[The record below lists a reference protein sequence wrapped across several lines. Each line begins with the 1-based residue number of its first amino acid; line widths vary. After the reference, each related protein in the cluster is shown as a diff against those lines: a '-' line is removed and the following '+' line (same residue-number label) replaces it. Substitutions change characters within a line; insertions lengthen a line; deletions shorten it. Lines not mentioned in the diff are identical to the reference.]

1 MTIPAAVRA
10 MLEDLDHP
18 DPDLTVAEAVEE
30 IIGMLV
36 DTGIGIEN
44 LLANPAIIEPL
55 GGLAYV
61 RAVLAW
67 RDDSLA
73 WTRSRSRRKGP
84 APTPP
89 RVPVR

>member
-44 LLANPAIIEPL
+44 LLANPAIVEPL
-55 GGLAYV
+55 GGIAYV
-61 RAVLAW
+61 REVLAW
-67 RDDSLA
+67 RDASLE

-84 APTPP
+84 APTSP
-89 RVPVR
+89 RAPVH